1 MNRFIAYLRNFGGLR
16 ITLLVAV
23 VVLLILVPAPG
34 TRAVY
39 SGWPLITTL
48 LVPVL
53 APLVFMLLLLDT
65 LMAWVFLT
73 DAVEGMRRRWRN
85 IVFINLIAA
94 IVLLLRWLPYY
105 AALRV

>member
-1 MNRFIAYLRNFGGLR
+1 MEHLRNLGGLR
-16 ITLLVAV
+16 VVLLVAV
-23 VVLLILVPAPG
+23 VILLILVPTPG

-53 APLVFMLLLLDT
+53 APLVFMLLLLDA

-73 DAVEGMRRRWRN
+73 DAVGGTRRRWRA